1 MWHSGRFFFGF
12 ACAMTL
18 VLGTL
23 SLLGPPAQAATGA
36 GTWSLDG
43 APAQLGFGEVD
54 TISCPD
60 PTYCVALASNQYED
74 DALILNAGTW
84 NTAPLVEPG
93 GALQLNGVSCFSESF
108 CMAVG
113 ESSAGSGTRSSVVGV
128 IEEWD
133 GSAWSMVPN
142 PQSSGVN
149 VWLSSVSCPSAS
161 SCFAVGQDSTDGG
174 FIDTWDGASWTMSFN
189 QQGVSLSAVS
199 CTTPATCVTVGAGS
213 SNSLY
218 SAVLSS
224 GTWAVESVPD
234 PGGDGFLNDVSC
246 ASPTFC
252 MAVGSVQVGGVGWAT
267 GLTEDWDGVSWV
279 VVPSPNYP
287 EDDLG
292 PGFLGGGVLT
302 GDSCVSAQA
311 CVAVGYGGGGL
322 NSSNLSYPGLA
333 VVETWDGVAWS
344 LTSTPAPVEPAGGGH
359 ADLRGVS
366 CVPDANDAQCVA
378 VGLQT
383 PDNANISALVETT
396 SAAVGSLDATS
407 TQVKSDGEG
416 DLTATVTTGASPAYG
431 ALDMVAGEATPTGS
445 VTFLNDG
452 LPISSCPPMELDSG
466 QASCSA
472 GAGTTGPITAD
483 YSGDATFDGSSSQ
496 QIGTL
501 PVTYMGNGA
510 TSGTVPVDSASPY
523 SSSATVTVLPPGTLI
538 RTGYNFSG
546 WNTKPDGSGSS
557 YAPGATF
564 TILASTELFAVWTPR
579 SSQTPPE
586 PSTPSATP
594 PPAPHGYWLVGSDGG
609 IFTFGSA
616 QFYGSTG
623 SLHLQ
628 RPVVG
633 IVPTTDRAGYWLD
646 ASDGGIFAFGNAG
659 FYGSIPGLGLS
670 PAGSGR
676 PKSLNAPIVGMVP
689 SADGG
694 GYFMVASDGGVF
706 AFGDAHFAG
715 SCPGIGG
722 CSGAAVAVMPD
733 ATGDGYW
740 LVTKSGQ
747 VYTFGDA
754 PYLGAPGPQSVP
766 VTSAVR
772 TPDGRGY
779 WILDANGAISDFG
792 DAGAFGSSLGLTN
805 NSDPATAIFS
815 TSDGGGYWVASANGA
830 VANFGDAPDDGSMVG
845 TPLNG
850 SIIAATGW

>member
-1 MWHSGRFFFGF
+1 
-12 ACAMTL
+12 
-18 VLGTL
+18 
-23 SLLGPPAQAATGA
+23 
-36 GTWSLDG
+36 
-43 APAQLGFGEVD
+43 
-54 TISCPD
+54 
-60 PTYCVALASNQYED
+60 VALASNQYED

-113 ESSAGSGTRSSVVGV
+113 ESSTGSVTPSNVVGV

-161 SCFAVGQDSTDGG
+161 SCFAVGQDGTDGG

-189 QQGVSLSAVS
+189 QQGLSLSAVS

-224 GTWAVESVPD
+224 GTWAAESVPD

-267 GLTEDWDGVSWV
+267 GLTEVWDGVSWV

-292 PGFLGGGVLT
+292 SGFIGGGVLI

-322 NSSNLSYPGLA
+322 NSSSLSYPGLA

-366 CVPDANDAQCVA
+366 CVPDANDAECVA

-396 SAAVGSLDATS
+396 SAAIGSLDATS

-483 YSGDATFDGSSSQ
+483 YSGDATFDGSSGQ

-579 SSQTPPE
+579 SPQTPPE
-586 PSTPSATP
+586 PSTPSPTP

-633 IVPTTDRAGYWLD
+633 IVRTTDRAGYWLD

-740 LVTKSGQ
+740 LVTQSGQ

-754 PYLGAPGPQSVP
+754 PYFGAPGPQSVP

-779 WILDANGAISDFG
+779 WILDANGAISNFG

-805 NSDPATAIFS
+805 SSDPATAIFS
-815 TSDGGGYWVASANGA
+815 TSDGGGYWVSSANGA